1 MRSFH
6 LFGTNDTD
14 TDNVTIF
21 KTFCGKREIF
31 GYLTE
36 IMLKVNDLV
45 VCAKRIRGKVLLD
58 FLDRS
63 YRMEF
68 GKHKLM
74 GCFKGHKVRMANSAT
89 DFSLFIGP
97 EKEKYSYLFCMLKSG
112 YGIDLY
118 CSNLKK
124 SAAVNSF
131 VIVIISV
138 IVIVIV
144 KTLL

>member
-1 MRSFH
+1 MIW
-6 LFGTNDTD
+6 LFVQRGLEG
-14 TDNVTIF
+14 
-21 KTFCGKREIF
+21 KFCWTSWIEAI
-31 GYLTE
+31 E
-36 IMLKVNDLV
+36 WNLV
-45 VCAKRIRGKVLLD
+45 RISLWG
-58 FLDRS
+58 
-63 YRMEF
+63 
-68 GKHKLM
+68 
-74 GCFKGHKVRMANSAT
+74 FKGHKVRMANSAT

-131 VIVIISV
+131 VIVITSV